1 MRLAIQDLKDS
12 TNLLNLVLENIDSA
26 VFLTDCE
33 VKLQDFN
40 TTLEKLFS
48 RPEQDLLYKRCG
60 NAIGCVFAVE
70 EDALCGEAS
79 HCPNCELR
87 NSILRA
93 LETNEPTDRA
103 RLHRTFYVGDK
114 PVEKYFQFSVRRLEC
129 GEEPLIMVVFEDL
142 TEIESQRLMLMEKQR
157 RLEEDLRAAAG
168 IQQSLLPQ
176 GFPETRSCLFGSK
189 FVPSAFVGGDIFN
202 VFKLDERRIVMYMI
216 DVSGHGVS
224 SSLVTVSVSQMLHP
238 ANMHTETQV
247 QREAPH
253 QSSIFASPAEL
264 LKMLDKCYPYE
275 RFDTYF
281 TITYLVLDT
290 ATGELRYSNAGHP
303 SPVVVRANGNLE
315 LLEDGGC
322 MIGLGGMVPFEEGV
336 AKLSP
341 EDRLVIYTD
350 GITEYFDD
358 RGDMFGED
366 RFYQYLRDLRS
377 LRPQSMLDT
386 LYGELMLFGNN
397 TPPNDDIS
405 ILAVDYLG
413 APAM

>member
-1 MRLAIQDLKDS
+1 VRLALQDLKDS

-26 VFLTDCE
+26 VFLTDSE

-87 NSILRA
+87 NSIVRA
-93 LETNEPTDRA
+93 LETNESTDRA
-103 RLHRTFYVGDK
+103 LLHRRFYVGDK
-114 PVEKYFQFSVRRLEC
+114 PVEKYFQFSVRRLQW
-129 GEEPLIMVVFEDL
+129 GKEPLIMVVFEDL
-142 TEIESQRLMLMEKQR
+142 TELESQRLMLLEKQR
-157 RLEEDLRAAAG
+157 RLEDDLRAAAG

-176 GFPETRSCLFGSK
+176 RFPETRSCLFGSK

-202 VFKLDERRIVMYMI
+202 VLRLDERRIVMYMI

-224 SSLVTVSVSQMLHP
+224 SSLVTVSVSQMLRP
-238 ANMHTETQV
+238 AHTST
-247 QREAPH
+247 EAHAQKEVPD
-253 QSSIFASPAEL
+253 QSSIFVSPAAVLE
-264 LKMLDKCYPYE
+264 MLDNAYPYE

-303 SPVVVRANGNLE
+303 FPVVVRGDGNLE
-315 LLEDGGC
+315 LLEAGGC
-322 MIGLGGMVPFEEGV
+322 MIGLGGMTPFEEGV
-336 AKLSP
+336 TKLAP
-341 EDRLVIYTD
+341 EDRLIIYTD

-358 RGDMFGED
+358 RGNMFGED
-366 RFYQYLRDLRS
+366 RFYQYVRDLRS

-405 ILAVDYLG
+405 ILALDYLG
-413 APAM
+413 PHT

>member
-26 VFLTDCE
+26 VFLTDSE

-87 NSILRA
+87 NSIVRA
-93 LETNEPTDRA
+93 LETNESTDRA
-103 RLHRTFYVGDK
+103 LLHRRFYVGDK
-114 PVEKYFQFSVRRLEC
+114 PVEKYFQFSVRRLQW
-129 GEEPLIMVVFEDL
+129 GKEPLIMVVFEDL
-142 TEIESQRLMLMEKQR
+142 TELESQRLMLLEKQR
-157 RLEEDLRAAAG
+157 RLEDDLRAAAG

-176 GFPETRSCLFGSK
+176 RFPETRSCLFGSK

-202 VFKLDERRIVMYMI
+202 VFRLDERRIVMYMI

-224 SSLVTVSVSQMLHP
+224 SSLVTVSVSQMLRP
-238 ANMHTETQV
+238 AHTST
-247 QREAPH
+247 EAQAQKEVPD
-253 QSSIFASPAEL
+253 QSSIFVSPAAVLE
-264 LKMLDKCYPYE
+264 MLDNAYPYE

-303 SPVVVRANGNLE
+303 FPVVVRGDGNLE
-315 LLEDGGC
+315 LLEAGGC
-322 MIGLGGMVPFEEGV
+322 MIGLGGMTPFEEGV
-336 AKLSP
+336 TKLAP
-341 EDRLVIYTD
+341 EDRLIIYTD
-350 GITEYFDD
+350 GVTEYFDD
-358 RGDMFGED
+358 RGNMFGED
-366 RFYQYLRDLRS
+366 RFYQYIRDLRS

-405 ILAVDYLG
+405 ILALDYLG
-413 APAM
+413 PHT